1 MARLTIDR
9 CLCFGKPFADLADV
23 AAETG
28 AATVPDLQEHALFG
42 RKCALCHP
50 YVRRMLRTGQTVFHE
65 VVTDADEPEAD
76 ASRPASSSTTGG
88 AYAPGGVETA
98 GGVG

>member
-1 MARLTIDR
+1 MTVDR
-9 CLCFGKPFADLADV
+9 CLCFDRPFAALADV

-28 AATVPDLQEHALFG
+28 AATVAELQAHVLFG

-65 VVTDADEPEAD
+65 VVTDADEPA
-76 ASRPASSSTTGG
+76 AGTPGPPA
-88 AYAPGGVETA
+88 P
-98 GGVG
+98 